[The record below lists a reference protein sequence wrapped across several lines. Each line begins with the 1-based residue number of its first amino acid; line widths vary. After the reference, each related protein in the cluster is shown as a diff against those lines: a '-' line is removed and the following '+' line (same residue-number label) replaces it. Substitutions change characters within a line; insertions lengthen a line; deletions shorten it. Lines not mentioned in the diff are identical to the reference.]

1 MYKYTIG
8 GEYYKSVSDSD
19 ITLFSVNPLCLRILS
34 DDHCAKYNRHNTNY
48 KEVNLF
54 EMASQFVNIKIVKID
69 GRLKEHKSLKY
80 VSVTD
85 LFNALKYNEAFKN
98 ELFLHLKGGI
108 WILNN
113 LNTLAKFTA

>member
-8 GEYYKSVSDSD
+8 DECYKSVSNSD

-34 DDHCAKYNRHNTNY
+34 DEHCIRYNRRNPNY

-54 EMASQFVNIKIVKID
+54 EMASQFINVKVEKID
-69 GRLKEHKSLKY
+69 GRLKENKSLKY

-85 LFNALKYNEAFKN
+85 LFNALKDNEAFKN
-98 ELFLHLKGGI
+98 EVLLQLKGEI
-108 WILNN
+108 
-113 LNTLAKFTA
+113 

>member
-8 GEYYKSVSDSD
+8 SECYKSVSNSD

-34 DDHCAKYNRHNTNY
+34 DEHCIRYNRRNPNY

-54 EMASQFVNIKIVKID
+54 EMASQFINVKVEKID
-69 GRLKEHKSLKY
+69 GRLKENKSLKY

-85 LFNALKYNEAFKN
+85 LFNALKDNEAFKN
-98 ELFLHLKGGI
+98 EVLLQLKGEI
-108 WILNN
+108 
-113 LNTLAKFTA
+113 

>member
-8 GEYYKSVSDSD
+8 GECYKSVSNSD

-34 DDHCAKYNRHNTNY
+34 DEHCIRYNRRNPNY

-54 EMASQFVNIKIVKID
+54 EMASQLINVKVEKID

-80 VSVTD
+80 VSVID
-85 LFNALKYNEAFKN
+85 LFNALKDNEAFKN
-98 ELFLHLKGGI
+98 ELLLHLKGE
-108 WILNN
+108 LQ
-113 LNTLAKFTA
+113 

>member
-8 GEYYKSVSDSD
+8 NEYYKSFSDSD

-34 DDHCAKYNRHNTNY
+34 DDHCVKYNRHNPNY

-54 EMASQFVNIKIVKID
+54 EMANQFINVKIEKID
-69 GRLKEHKSLKY
+69 GRLKEYKSLKH

-85 LFNALKYNEAFKN
+85 LFNALKDNEAFKN
-98 ELFLHLKGGI
+98 EVLLQLKGEI
-108 WILNN
+108 
-113 LNTLAKFTA
+113 